1 MMLHRESSYC
11 KPIAMTRIL
20 QQIGGDFVKRACLRA
35 RMAACAVLVV
45 SCASDTE
52 SDRLADSLGAAVPP
66 TDSIVDLSAVF
77 AGAAPMDA
85 TFLLVRASTG
95 ERILHNAESAGERFR
110 PASTFKI
117 ANSIIAL
124 ETGVATGP
132 DFFLPW
138 DSLAAPTT
146 RRVWARDQTMETA
159 FRNSVYWYYQELARR
174 IGEDRMREW
183 LGRLEYGNQSTGGG
197 IDRFWLAGDLR
208 ISPEEQVRF
217 LRKLVGGELPISP
230 GTRATV
236 IDLMKQRDTT
246 AYRLYGKTGTSDVT
260 PTREN
265 GWIVGWVETA
275 ADTLYYALNME
286 GESVWE
292 DWPPHRRVEL
302 VERIM
307 ARLEGWARR
316 SNAARP

>member
-1 MMLHRESSYC
+1 
-11 KPIAMTRIL
+11 
-20 QQIGGDFVKRACLRA
+20 
-35 RMAACAVLVV
+35 VLVV
-45 SCASDTE
+45 GCTSDAP
-52 SDRLADSLGAAVPP
+52 SLRLEDPVRAAAPP
-66 TDSIVDLSAVF
+66 ADSIVDLSSVF

-85 TFLLVRASTG
+85 TFLLVRGSTG
-95 ERILHNAESAGERFR
+95 GRIVHDAERARQRFR

-132 DFFLPW
+132 EFFLRW

-146 RRVWARDQTMETA
+146 RSVWARDQTMESA
-159 FRNSVYWYYQELARR
+159 FRNSAYWYYQELARR

-183 LGRLEYGNQSTGGG
+183 LGMLSYGNQSTGGG

-208 ISPEEQVRF
+208 VSSEEQVLF
-217 LRKLVGGELPISP
+217 LRKLVDGELPISP

-236 IDLMKQRDTT
+236 IGLMKQRDTT
-246 AYRLYGKTGTSDVT
+246 AYRLFGKTGTSEVT

-275 ADTLYYALNME
+275 SDTLYYALNIE

-302 VERIM
+302 VERIL
-307 ARLEGWARR
+307 ARLGVR
-316 SNAARP
+316 

>member
-1 MMLHRESSYC
+1 VC
-11 KPIAMTRIL
+11 
-20 QQIGGDFVKRACLRA
+20 
-35 RMAACAVLVV
+35 AALVV
-45 SCASDTE
+45 GCAADTP
-52 SDRLADSLGAAVPP
+52 SRRLVDSVRAAVPP
-66 TDSIVDLSAVF
+66 ADSIVDLSAVF

-85 TFLLVRASTG
+85 TFLLVRGSTG
-95 ERILHNAESAGERFR
+95 ERTLHNAERARQRFR

-138 DSLAAPTT
+138 DSLAVPTT
-146 RRVWARDQTMETA
+146 RRVWARDQTMKTA

-208 ISPEEQVRF
+208 ISPEEQVQF
-217 LRKLVGGELPISP
+217 LRKLVRGALPISP
-230 GTRATV
+230 ETRATV
-236 IDLMKQRDTT
+236 IDLMRQRDTT
-246 AYRLYGKTGTSDVT
+246 AYRLYGKTGTSEVT

-275 ADTLYYALNME
+275 SDTLYYALNME

-302 VERIM
+302 VERIT
-307 ARLEGWARR
+307 ARLEGSARR
-316 SNAARP
+316 SDAVAPSPR